1 MKKVYKHKKDDDK
14 DKFVEFLTA
23 VVGISL
29 GTILGL
35 SMAGFFPSK
44 KMVNPEDYAKTQQ
57 IKAEKELEKQQKI
70 ELVKQLLHIS
80 ANSK

>member
-1 MKKVYKHKKDDDK
+1 MKKVYTHKKDDDK

-35 SMAGFFPSK
+35 SMAGLFPSK

>member
-35 SMAGFFPSK
+35 SMAGLFPSK

-70 ELVKQLLHIS
+70 ELIKQLLHIS

>member
-35 SMAGFFPSK
+35 SIAGLFPSK

>member
-35 SMAGFFPSK
+35 SMAGLFPSK
-44 KMVNPEDYAKTQQ
+44 KMVNPEDYVKTQQ

>member
-35 SMAGFFPSK
+35 SMAGLFPSK
-44 KMVNPEDYAKTQQ
+44 KMVNPEDYVKTQQ
-57 IKAEKELEKQQKI
+57 IKAEKEFEKQQKI

>member
-35 SMAGFFPSK
+35 SMAGLFPSK
-44 KMVNPEDYAKTQQ
+44 KMVNPEDYAKIQQ
-57 IKAEKELEKQQKI
+57 IKAEKEFEKQQKI
-70 ELVKQLLHIS
+70 ESVKQLLHIS

>member
-14 DKFVEFLTA
+14 DKFIEFLTA

-35 SMAGFFPSK
+35 SMAGLFPSK

>member
-1 MKKVYKHKKDDDK
+1 MKKVYTHKKDDDK

-35 SMAGFFPSK
+35 SMAGFFSSK
-44 KMVNPEDYAKTQQ
+44 KMVNPEDYAKIQQ
-57 IKAEKELEKQQKI
+57 IKAEKEFEKQQKI
-70 ELVKQLLHIS
+70 ESVKQLLHIS

>member
-1 MKKVYKHKKDDDK
+1 MKRVYTHKRDNDK
-14 DKFVEFLTA
+14 NNVVEFLTA

-35 SMAGFFPSK
+35 SMAGLFPSK
-44 KMVNPEDYAKTQQ
+44 KMVNPEEYAKTQQ
-57 IKAEKELEKQQKI
+57 IKAEKELEKQQRV

-80 ANSK
+80 GNSK

>member
-35 SMAGFFPSK
+35 SMAGLFPSK
-44 KMVNPEDYAKTQQ
+44 KMVNTEDYAKTQQ

>member
-35 SMAGFFPSK
+35 SMAGLFPSK

>member
-35 SMAGFFPSK
+35 SMAGFFSSK

>member
-1 MKKVYKHKKDDDK
+1 MKRVYTHKKDDDK

-35 SMAGFFPSK
+35 SIAGLFPSK

>member
-1 MKKVYKHKKDDDK
+1 MKKVYTHKKDDDK

-35 SMAGFFPSK
+35 SMAGLFPSK

-70 ELVKQLLHIS
+70 ESVKQLLHIS